1 MKWIQVKMDQLGVS
15 GNLNYKIAFM
25 LDSKAMI
32 SVFAEQYGVV
42 EVRKRLQLG
51 GLNFPLNTGFEKA
64 WHLFITG
71 YL

>member
-42 EVRKRLQLG
+42 EVCKHMMLFERKIIIINILDFVYKVLHQR
-51 GLNFPLNTGFEKA
+51 
-64 WHLFITG
+64 
-71 YL
+71 